1 MKRALTVPSLL
12 ITDRKLDFS
21 GGRGRF
27 SDINATGKIGF
38 FVEQANDLELH
49 HVRVTASKGS
59 AFEFDSVSRLVL
71 DDIATDGD
79 AAKLFRLTN
88 TSGVRQGAPFVPVQP

>member
-1 MKRALTVPSLL
+1 MPSLL

-21 GGRGRF
+21 GGDRF

-71 DDIATDGD
+71 DDIATDGA

-88 TSGVRQGAPFVPVQP
+88 TSGVRQSGDISECCGRRAEK